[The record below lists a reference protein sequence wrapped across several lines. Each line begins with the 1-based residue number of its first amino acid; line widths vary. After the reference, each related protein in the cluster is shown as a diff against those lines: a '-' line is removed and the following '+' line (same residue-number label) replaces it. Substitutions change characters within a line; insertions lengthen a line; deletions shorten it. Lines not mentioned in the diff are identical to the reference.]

1 MRRSQVVFGSLIS
14 TFVAFIG
21 LPLGAAEEAQQDEG
35 YMEEVIVTGE
45 RGEVNVMDRP
55 MTVTGF
61 NQAMIEQLGMQT
73 INDLEVLVPGLQ
85 VGNRS
90 QGGGKMENDHFYMR
104 GIGSER
110 SVNFFSDTSVAVY
123 IDGVWTDQTYGTDG
137 FFDVERVEVAR
148 GPQGTTGGRAAMSGA
163 INFHTRKPT
172 DEFDIRVDAELTDVS
187 TNRTS
192 LAFGGPI
199 NDSGFSYRFAAQR
212 FSGDGYIENL
222 GSGPDAGEPDRT
234 RFAPSLRWKNDRWDI
249 VARYSNQKDTG
260 TPRSSLPLG
269 GRNTQDEFVM
279 NAATGQCLT
288 YTDPVSGAEICQ
300 RNPFYGVPAA
310 PAVAG
315 CSNINNDGSRDEMN
329 IICNPDELRW
339 EISSNTQSM
348 EDSSAENF
356 SIDVSYIVNDNY
368 RVNYKFGSH
377 DVSTRTI
384 NDSDQL
390 NQQGGGTCL
399 AGHPKVLPISAIGG
413 WVQLEDGSWTQPLT
427 PVLDA
432 DGNPV
437 PTQLQAGQSSRYCS
451 QDGGGVGAFTDASL
465 DAIFTSD
472 QTSHEVTLISTLD
485 GPFNFSVGFTTMD
498 GDEPNVYSGRDHSSY
513 EGDWLYTDTSAAC
526 NAALA
531 GLYGSGG
538 SLSGGD
544 SWLLRDLYTD
554 AAAMSQTGSGGNLY
568 ACPGSAELVGFSDTG
583 RATFLSNPDG
593 ESWAFYGNME
603 YESTG
608 IYFNA
613 DYVVNDEWSVF
624 GGIRHDSDD
633 KGRTESSYADLIGIQ
648 ADGTA
653 CGDTNWE
660 NCFSIVGIGVRD
672 GSVDNYAGRGDL
684 NWSATTWNVGTE
696 FRPSEEVMIYGRI
709 STGYRAGGSL
719 GYGNSQAPW
728 QFDSEEM
735 INYEVG
741 VKGLYFDRTLQLQA
755 TYFLQD
761 FDSYWVFASRLK
773 TEAEKQM
780 EPFASPLTG
789 EVNPIG
795 GTTIGGIELDAA
807 WRINDSFTLRGFYNY
822 LNSDIGDYD
831 ALYPYAIPGQAGGWV
846 ALPWT
851 DSEGNAQNSWI
862 FGSADPVQYG
872 GNQLVNQPQHKGS
885 LTLVYETELP
895 GEMGSLEVL
904 TIANYRSEKFVE
916 PLNLDAYAIDSYTRW
931 DLRANWRSQD
941 AKWTV
946 TAYIQNL
953 LDEAALQMWSPRE
966 GIGSPWGTIVE
977 PRQVGFSFSWQN

>member
-1 MRRSQVVFGSLIS
+1 MG
-14 TFVAFIG
+14 
-21 LPLGAAEEAQQDEG
+21 
-35 YMEEVIVTGE
+35 
-45 RGEVNVMDRP
+45 
-55 MTVTGF
+55 
-61 NQAMIEQLGMQT
+61 
-73 INDLEVLVPGLQ
+73 
-85 VGNRS
+85 
-90 QGGGKMENDHFYMR
+90 
-104 GIGSER
+104 
-110 SVNFFSDTSVAVY
+110 
-123 IDGVWTDQTYGTDG
+123 
-137 FFDVERVEVAR
+137 
-148 GPQGTTGGRAAMSGA
+148 
-163 INFHTRKPT
+163 
-172 DEFDIRVDAELTDVS
+172 
-187 TNRTS
+187 
-192 LAFGGPI
+192 
-199 NDSGFSYRFAAQR
+199 
-212 FSGDGYIENL
+212 
-222 GSGPDAGEPDRT
+222 
-234 RFAPSLRWKNDRWDI
+234 
-249 VARYSNQKDTG
+249 
-260 TPRSSLPLG
+260 
-269 GRNTQDEFVM
+269 
-279 NAATGQCLT
+279 
-288 YTDPVSGAEICQ
+288 
-300 RNPFYGVPAA
+300 
-310 PAVAG
+310 
-315 CSNINNDGSRDEMN
+315 

-356 SIDVSYIVNDNY
+356 SVDVSYIINDNY

-399 AGHPKVLPISAIGG
+399 AGHPKVLPIVAIGG
-413 WVQLEDGSWTQPLT
+413 WVQLEDGSWAQPLT

-653 CGDTNWE
+653 CGDTN
-660 NCFSIVGIGVRD
+660 
-672 GSVDNYAGRGDL
+672 
-684 NWSATTWNVGTE
+684 
-696 FRPSEEVMIYGRI
+696 
-709 STGYRAGGSL
+709 
-719 GYGNSQAPW
+719 
-728 QFDSEEM
+728 
-735 INYEVG
+735 
-741 VKGLYFDRTLQLQA
+741 
-755 TYFLQD
+755 
-761 FDSYWVFASRLK
+761 
-773 TEAEKQM
+773 
-780 EPFASPLTG
+780 
-789 EVNPIG
+789 
-795 GTTIGGIELDAA
+795 
-807 WRINDSFTLRGFYNY
+807 
-822 LNSDIGDYD
+822 
-831 ALYPYAIPGQAGGWV
+831 
-846 ALPWT
+846 
-851 DSEGNAQNSWI
+851 
-862 FGSADPVQYG
+862 
-872 GNQLVNQPQHKGS
+872 
-885 LTLVYETELP
+885 
-895 GEMGSLEVL
+895 
-904 TIANYRSEKFVE
+904 
-916 PLNLDAYAIDSYTRW
+916 
-931 DLRANWRSQD
+931 
-941 AKWTV
+941 
-946 TAYIQNL
+946 
-953 LDEAALQMWSPRE
+953 
-966 GIGSPWGTIVE
+966 
-977 PRQVGFSFSWQN
+977 